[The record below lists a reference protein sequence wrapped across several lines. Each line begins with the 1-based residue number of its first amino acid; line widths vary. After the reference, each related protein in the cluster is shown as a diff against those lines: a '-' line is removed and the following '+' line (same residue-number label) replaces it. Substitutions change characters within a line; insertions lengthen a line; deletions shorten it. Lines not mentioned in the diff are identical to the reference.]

1 MGMTLREQRD
11 LERERA
17 KVAGVSAHVQSQSSR
32 RLPPAYMQQTSA
44 SAQKSKAQTADQGQ
58 DQVSRGGKERRAK
71 QARRSPKKP
80 AKEQRDKENP

>member
-1 MGMTLREQRD
+1 
-11 LERERA
+11 
-17 KVAGVSAHVQSQSSR
+17 
-32 RLPPAYMQQTSA
+32 MQQTSA